1 MIIVTGATGQLGR
14 QVVQQLVT
22 RVGADRVGVSVR
34 DPDQAGDLAEAG
46 VRVRR
51 GDFSDPSSLAH
62 AFEGAEKV
70 LVVSPA
76 VGGEQAIGYST
87 AAITAA
93 KEAGAQRILYT
104 SHTGVAADSAF
115 PPMRVHA
122 AVEEVLAGCGVP
134 FTSLR
139 NGFYTSSA
147 LQQVRGAL
155 ETGVLTVP
163 QDAPFAWTAHAD
175 LAEVAALALSD
186 DDLAGGVLDGT
197 GPALASPELTDIA
210 GVARV
215 ASEVTGR
222 PIRHEVLS
230 DEDFRAA
237 KLTQGLPEV
246 AVEMVL
252 GMFVASRRG
261 DFAPAEPVLES
272 VLGRPATPL
281 RTTVEQALA

>member
-14 QVVQQLVT
+14 QIVQRLVG
-22 RVGADRVGVSVR
+22 RVGAERVGVSVR
-34 DPDQAGDLAEAG
+34 DPAKADDLAAAG
-46 VRVRR
+46 VRVRH
-51 GDFSDPSSLAH
+51 GDFDDPASLAH
-62 AFEGAEKV
+62 AFEGAEQV
-70 LVVSPA
+70 LVISAA
-76 VGGEQAIGYST
+76 VNGETAIRYST

-93 KEAGAQRILYT
+93 KQAGAQRILYT
-104 SHTGVAADSAF
+104 SHMGSAADSAF

-122 AVEEVLAGCGVP
+122 AVEQVLAGCGVP

-139 NGFYTSSA
+139 NGFYISSA

-155 ETGVLTVP
+155 ASGVLTVP

-175 LAEVAALALSD
+175 LAEVAAITLAD
-186 DDLAGGVLDGT
+186 GGLDGVS
-197 GPALASPELTDIA
+197 PALTGSELTDIA
-210 GVARV
+210 GVARI

-237 KLTQGLPEV
+237 KLAQGLPEV
-246 AVEMVL
+246 AVEMGL

-261 DFAPAEPVLES
+261 DFAPTDPTLERI
-272 VLGRPATPL
+272 VGHPATQL
-281 RTTVEQALA
+281 REAVQAALS

>member
-14 QVVQQLVT
+14 QVVQRLVE
-22 RVGADRVGVSVR
+22 RVGAEKVGVSVR
-34 DPDQAGDLAEAG
+34 DPAKAGDLAQAG

-51 GDFSDPSSLAH
+51 GDFDDPSGLAH

-76 VGGEQAIGYST
+76 VNGETAVRYST

-104 SHTGVAADSAF
+104 SHMGSAADSAF

-122 AVEEVLAGCGVP
+122 AVEEVLAGCGVA

-155 ETGVLTVP
+155 ESGVLTVP
-163 QDAPFAWTAHAD
+163 DSAPFAWTAHAD
-175 LAEVAALALSD
+175 LAEVAAIALAQDDAAGLDALS
-186 DDLAGGVLDGT
+186 
-197 GPALASPELTDIA
+197 PALTGAELTDIA
-210 GVARV
+210 GVAKI

-222 PIRHEVLS
+222 PIRVQVVG
-230 DEDFRAA
+230 DDDFRAA
-237 KLTQGLPEV
+237 KAAQGLPEV
-246 AVEMVL
+246 AVGIVL

-261 DFAPAEPVLES
+261 DFAPADPTLERIIA
-272 VLGRPATPL
+272 RPPTPL
-281 RTTVEQALA
+281 RQVVEAGLAS